1 MPKIDIIIL
10 TYNNLIATEQC
21 IKNLC
26 LYTQDFRLIIFDNGS
41 TDNTSLF
48 LKNLSKE
55 KDNVDFYLSRE
66 NLGIICG
73 RNSAYEFLK
82 NNYPVSNYICFLDND
97 QLVLE
102 GWQNSYFNF
111 FEKGYDMVGTE
122 AWSMRNDFY
131 PYYRCKN
138 KEDNFSYVGAGG
150 IAIKKEVID
159 KIGLFNE
166 GYHFCYFE
174 DPDLIFRAYNNGFKI
189 GWNYENKI
197 FHDHKGPLLNAER
210 KKYFMS
216 NWKKFKENWK
226 GYKLPVFN
234 MRDI

>member
-10 TYNNLIATEQC
+10 IYNNLIATEQC
-21 IKNLC
+21 IKNLY

-41 TDNTSLF
+41 TDSTLLF

-82 NNYPVSNYICFLDND
+82 NNYLVSEFLIFLDND
-97 QLVLE
+97 QIVLS
-102 GWQNSYFNF
+102 GWQESYFNF
-111 FEKGYDMVGTE
+111 FEQGYDVLGCE

-138 KEDNFSYVGAGG
+138 NEDSFSYTGCGG
-150 IAIKKEVID
+150 LVIKKEVVD
-159 KIGLFNE
+159 KIGLLDISFSPK
-166 GYHFCYFE
+166 YFE
-174 DPDLIFRAYNNGFKI
+174 DPSFIFTAYNAGFKI

-197 FHDHKGPLLNAER
+197 FHDHKGPLLNAES

-216 NWKKFKENWK
+216 NWKKFKEKWK
-226 GYKLPVFN
+226 GYKIPVFN
-234 MRDI
+234 MGKI